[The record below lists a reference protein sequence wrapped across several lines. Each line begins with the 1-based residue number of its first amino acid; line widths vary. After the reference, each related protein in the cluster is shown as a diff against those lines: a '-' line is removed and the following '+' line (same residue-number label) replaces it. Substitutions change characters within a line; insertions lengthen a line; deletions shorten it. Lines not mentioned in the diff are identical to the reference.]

1 MIMKKKITLL
11 VIGVVILL
19 VLGVSGIFKR
29 PLTVYVDKT
38 FPLYRQAVQDFKVK
52 NSENLKIK
60 IVTFDSYEEMKARV
74 NSEIMSGKGPDV
86 LLFNGTYDVDDSFKT
101 SASGSLLALDERM
114 SELDEENYFT
124 NILDAGIVNGHQY
137 FLPLSWNILQAYSSQ
152 GKMEENGYSDN
163 MFEAY
168 AEDAAA
174 LANDDTMGVS
184 SFTYGRA
191 DGSRMNYFLDVA
203 GVEVI
208 DWASGQLNDNKDQV
222 QQVAEFVKVV
232 SDNQEKNMT
241 IAQRYSRDFAGAV
254 EHFTYLTE
262 DFPFMNNLC
271 FYQTAYPNSVND
283 EMYFAPY
290 INLEGGITAQVEQY
304 GAISAYTK
312 HEDQAWKLLLHIL
325 DYESSVTFNKYD
337 RDELIMAPVNKA
349 VYAAYVEELAT
360 SEFFGGGHDL
370 SPLSEKWVQV
380 LEEIP
385 AKVNTAVIHNGA
397 IGSLIQECMDPYLN
411 GQDSFDNCYET
422 LTTRL
427 QVYLDE

>member
-1 MIMKKKITLL
+1 MKKKITLL
-11 VIGVVILL
+11 VVGIVILL
-19 VLGVSGIFKR
+19 VLGVTGVLKR

-38 FPLYRQAVQDFKVK
+38 FPLYQEAVTDFQKEHSDVK
-52 NSENLKIK
+52 LK

-86 LLFNGTYDVDDSFKT
+86 MLFNGIYDVDDAFKM
-101 SASGSLLALDERM
+101 SASGSLLALDERIAG
-114 SELDEENYFT
+114 LDEDAYFT
-124 NILDAGIVNGHQY
+124 TILDAGIANGHQY

-152 GKMEENGYSDN
+152 GMMAEKGYSDN

-174 LANDDTMGVS
+174 LADDDTMGVS
-184 SFTYGRA
+184 SLQYGRA

-203 GVEVI
+203 SVEVI

-222 QQVAEFVKVV
+222 QQVAEFVKLVG
-232 SDNQEKNMT
+232 DNQEKNME

-254 EHFTYLTE
+254 AHFTFLSE

-271 FYQTAYPNSVND
+271 FYQTAYPYSVND
-283 EMYFAPY
+283 EMYFVPY
-290 INLEGGITAQVEQY
+290 LNLDGGITAQVVEY
-304 GAISAYTK
+304 GAISAYTQ
-312 HEDQAWKLLLHIL
+312 HEDQAWELLRHIL

-337 RDELIMAPVNKA
+337 RDELISTPVNKA
-349 VYAAYVEELAT
+349 VYAAYVEQLAT
-360 SEFFGGGHDL
+360 NEFFSGGHNL
-370 SPLSEKWVQV
+370 SPLEEKWVQV

-385 AKVNTAVIHNGA
+385 AKVNSAVIPNGA

-427 QVYLDE
+427 QNYLEE

>member
-1 MIMKKKITLL
+1 MKKKITLL
-11 VIGVVILL
+11 AVGIIVVLL
-19 VLGVSGIFKR
+19 VLGVTGVLKR

-38 FPLYRQAVQDFKVK
+38 FPLYQEAVKDFRIEHSDVKLKV
-52 NSENLKIK
+52 
-60 IVTFDSYEEMKARV
+60 VTFDSYEEMKSRV

-86 LLFNGTYDVDDSFKT
+86 MLFNGSYDVDDWFKM

-114 SELDEENYFT
+114 TELDEEAYFT
-124 NILDAGIVNGHQY
+124 TILEAGNANGHQY
-137 FLPLSWNILQAYSSQ
+137 FLPFSWNILQAYSSQ
-152 GKMEENGYSDN
+152 GVIAEKGYSEN
-163 MFEAY
+163 LYAAY
-168 AEDAAA
+168 VEDAAA

-184 SFTYGRA
+184 SLTYGRA

-203 GVEVI
+203 GVELI
-208 DWASGQLNDNKDQV
+208 DWNSGELNDNKEQV

-254 EHFTYLTE
+254 AHFTYLTE

-290 INLEGGITAQVEQY
+290 QNLDGGITAQVEQY

-312 HEDQAWKLLLHIL
+312 YEDQAWKLLRHIL
-325 DYESSVTFNKYD
+325 DYKSSVTFNKYEKD
-337 RDELIMAPVNKA
+337 KLICAPVNKA
-349 VYAAYVEELAT
+349 VYAVYVEQLAT
-360 SEFFGGGHDL
+360 SEFFGGGHNL
-370 SPLSEKWVQV
+370 SPLEEKWVQV

-385 AKVNTAVIHNGA
+385 AKVNSAVIPNGA

-411 GQDSFDNCYET
+411 GQDSFDSCYET
-422 LTTRL
+422 LKTRL
-427 QVYLDE
+427 QTYLEE